1 MESGSEKQSFARVVS
16 GEVVLVDLV
25 LSHPLAS
32 LLGFHFLMYL
42 EAGWAVILFELGTE
56 VSGFDVIGAI
66 LTNALKKNITQSIY
80 ISKNEIVQLYNHRWT
95 LFDKNACL
103 IPWLFDA
110 MWFAIAIWVLAM
122 E

>member
-1 MESGSEKQSFARVVS
+1 MESGSEKQSFARVVL

-32 LLGFHFLMYL
+32 LLRFHFLMYL

-66 LTNALKKNITQSIY
+66 LTNALKKNITLSVY
-80 ISKNEIVQLYNHRWT
+80 ISKNEIVQLKIDGH
-95 LFDKNACL
+95 FL
-103 IPWLFDA
+103 ITML
-110 MWFAIAIWVLAM
+110 V
-122 E
+122 

>member
-1 MESGSEKQSFARVVS
+1 MESGSEKQSFARVVL

-66 LTNALKKNITQSIY
+66 LTNALKKNITLSVY
-80 ISKNEIVQLYNHRWT
+80 ISKNEIVQLKIDGQ
-95 LFDKNACL
+95 FL
-103 IPWLFDA
+103 IKML
-110 MWFAIAIWVLAM
+110 V
-122 E
+122 

>member
-1 MESGSEKQSFARVVS
+1 MESGSEKQSFARVVL

-25 LSHPLAS
+25 LSHPLAP

-66 LTNALKKNITQSIY
+66 LTNALKKNITLSVY
-80 ISKNEIVQLYNHRWT
+80 ISKMRLLNYHFNI
-95 LFDKNACL
+95 D
-103 IPWLFDA
+103 
-110 MWFAIAIWVLAM
+110 
-122 E
+122 

>member
-1 MESGSEKQSFARVVS
+1 MESGSEKQSFARVVL

-32 LLGFHFLMYL
+32 SLGFHFLMYP

-66 LTNALKKNITQSIY
+66 LTNALKRI
-80 ISKNEIVQLYNHRWT
+80 LH
-95 LFDKNACL
+95 
-103 IPWLFDA
+103 
-110 MWFAIAIWVLAM
+110 
-122 E
+122 